1 MKRDGIE
8 QTILALGPGELE
20 EPQIAR
26 RIRPLFSR
34 TLKCSGERIYL
45 ANHSLGRPLD
55 RTESDI
61 LEGLG
66 YWYTEREHAWER
78 WLDEMAAFRTRV
90 ARLIHAPRADCVV
103 PKISAGQGLR
113 AVLNSYGRPL
123 RVMASA
129 DEFNS
134 IDYILKTYARRS
146 RIDLNLIRPTAG
158 RSYRLE
164 DFLDAL
170 RQGTDLI
177 VLSMVLFTTGQLLPG
192 LPSLIAAAHERGT
205 RVLLDLY
212 HAAGTVPLD
221 VAELDTD
228 FAVGGCYKYLRG
240 GPGAGWL
247 YLHLRHLDG
256 ALDTLDTGWFAAPDP
271 FAFTRPPSPEPGL
284 GGNRFLESTPAVLP
298 FYQARAG
305 LTFTLA
311 VGVDRLRRH
320 SLQQQSILEELLS
333 DQGIPFLGNPQERGA
348 FIAIPDSNAQP
359 VAERL
364 RQAGIVCDAREG
376 LLRLCPDLLNTNDEL
391 ANAVKR
397 LAIIRKIVR

>member
-1 MKRDGIE
+1 MKCDGIE

-20 EPQIAR
+20 ERQIAR

-34 TLKCSGERIYL
+34 TLKFSGNQIYL

-55 RTESDI
+55 RTEHDV
-61 LEGLG
+61 LEGLD

-78 WLDEMAAFRTRV
+78 WLGEMTAFRTRV

-113 AVLNSYGRPL
+113 AVLNGYDRPL

-134 IDYILKTYARRS
+134 IDRILKTYARRS
-146 RIDLNLIRPTAG
+146 RIRLDIIRPTAG

-170 RQGTDLI
+170 RQGADLI
-177 VLSMVLFTTGQLLPG
+177 VLSMVLFTTGQLLSG
-192 LPSLIAAAHERGT
+192 LPFLIAAAHERGA

-212 HAAGTVPLD
+212 HAAGAVPLD

-240 GPGAGWL
+240 GPGAGWF
-247 YLHLRHLDG
+247 YLHPRYLDG
-256 ALDTLDTGWFAAPDP
+256 TLDTLDTGWFAAPDP
-271 FAFTRPPSPEPGL
+271 FAFTRPSSPEPGP

-320 SLQQQSILEELLS
+320 SLQQQSLLEALLS
-333 DQGIPFLGNPQERGA
+333 NQGIPFLGNRQERGA
-348 FIAIPDSNAQP
+348 FIAIPDPNAQP
-359 VAERL
+359 IAERL
-364 RQAGIVCDAREG
+364 QQAGVVCDAREG
-376 LLRLCPDLLNTNDEL
+376 LLRLCPDLLNTDDEL
-391 ANAVKR
+391 AAAVDR
-397 LAIIRKIVR
+397 LAEIR